1 MMRKRIAALLLSVA
15 VVVSGMTLP
24 VMAEDFSD
32 SAVVSEQEI
41 GGEQDPVEVEE
52 DAMES
57 ENPVEDGAEVSVE
70 EEDEDSE
77 QTDSEATENLL
88 DDGEENIFG
97 GEEEE
102 FFTSEETLPDAGT
115 VGGNIRWNYPGNII
129 PTEKSS
135 AGEGNILLGVNGSY
149 MADAQAV
156 LNLINK
162 YRKEACDKG
171 YWDPRDKSRRLTKDD
186 YVPIRWSSDLE
197 YIARIRAAEASV
209 ISSHTRPNGE
219 SCFSLESPNG
229 IGSSGEVLAWN
240 SGSDDMTAGVQQWYG
255 EKDTWVNR
263 ENGVTGHYTQMIN
276 PDNLYVGV
284 GTFVNPD
291 VDIWTSDAWPYT
303 SAGEFSGY
311 AGLDETAAPAISNC
325 TQVIETQNSGLKPAI
340 AFSLTGQSLRPGKT
354 TQASLIYNVE
364 GVSLVYVP
372 NVTGNGNI
380 TWSSSNTK
388 AASINQNGKITA
400 GSIGQTT
407 ITATAAG
414 GITASSTLKV
424 EKIIV
429 NIADTDIWVPYPTYT
444 GGKVKPSV
452 QVKYEG
458 ETLKAGKD
466 YTYTYTKASKAGQ
479 YIRIT
484 IKGKGSYKGSISG
497 YVKILKKTVKNFK
510 VKGISAKK
518 IYTGKKITQKITVYD
533 GKKKLKSSDYTV
545 KYSSNKNP
553 GKVTVKIA
561 GKGNY
566 TGTITKTF
574 NIVPGKMKNPSL
586 KAGKKKVTVS
596 FKRVAG
602 VTGYQIAY
610 SANKKQYQYVNVSA
624 KNTKTVLQNLE
635 SKRNYYVKV
644 RAYKTIDGK
653 QYYGAYSSV
662 KRIKAK

>member
-1 MMRKRIAALLLSVA
+1 MRKRIAALLLSAAVA
-15 VVVSGMTLP
+15 VSGMTLP
-24 VMAEDFSD
+24 VMAEGFSD
-32 SAVVSEQEI
+32 SAVVTEQETEE
-41 GGEQDPVEVEE
+41 EQDPVEVEE
-52 DAMES
+52 DAIEA
-57 ENPVEDGAEVSVE
+57 EDSGEDSAEVSVE
-70 EEDEDSE
+70 EETEDLE
-77 QTDSEATENLL
+77 QTDPEAAENLL
-88 DDGEENIFG
+88 DDEEENIFG

-102 FFTSEETLPDAGT
+102 LFTSEETVSDVGA

-129 PTEKSS
+129 PTEKST
-135 AGEGNILLGVNGSY
+135 AGEGNILLGVKGSY
-149 MADAQAV
+149 MANAQAV
-156 LNLINK
+156 LNQINQ
-162 YRKEACDKG
+162 YRKEACDNG
-171 YWDPRDKSRRLTKDD
+171 YWDPRDSSRRLTKDD
-186 YVPIRWSSDLE
+186 YVPIKWSSDLE

-209 ISSHTRPNGE
+209 VEDHTRPNGE

-229 IGSSGEVLAWN
+229 IRSSGEVLAWN
-240 SGSDDMTAGVQQWYG
+240 SGYDDMATGVRQWYG

-284 GTFVNPD
+284 ASFLNPD
-291 VDIWTSDAWPYT
+291 ADPWEAGSWPYT

-311 AGLDETAAPAISNC
+311 AGLDETSGPAISDC
-325 TQVIETQNSGLKPAI
+325 TQIIEVQNEGLKPEI
-340 AFSLTGQSLRPGKT
+340 SFSMTSEVLRPGKT

-364 GVSLVYVP
+364 GVPLVYVP
-372 NVTGNGNI
+372 NVSGNGGI

-388 AASINQNGKITA
+388 AASIDQNGKITSASA
-400 GSIGQTT
+400 GKTT
-407 ITATAAG
+407 ITATTAA
-414 GITASSTLKV
+414 GITASSVLEVKKV
-424 EKIIV
+424 IV

-444 GGKVKPSV
+444 GGNVKPSV

-484 IKGKGSYKGSISG
+484 INGKGDYKGSVSG
-497 YVKILKKTVKNFK
+497 YLLILKKSVKNFT

-518 IYTGKKITQKITVYD
+518 TYTGKKITQKITVYD

-553 GKVTVKIA
+553 GKVTVKIT

-574 NIVPGKMKNPSL
+574 NIVPGKMKKPSL

-596 FKRVAG
+596 FKKAAG

-610 SANKKQYQYVNVSA
+610 STNKKQYQYVNVSA
-624 KNTKTVLQNLE
+624 KNSKTVLQNLI

-653 QYYGAYSSV
+653 QYYGAYSPV
-662 KRIKAK
+662 KRIKVK